1 MDLDIF
7 PKRFR
12 LGRTVQHLRR
22 YRHIAGVL
30 MKYGLSDLSGGLRQR
45 WPLRGGSMSA
55 DERLAL
61 HARGRPERLR
71 MALEEMGPMFVKLG
85 QLLSTRPDLI
95 GPEYVAEFEK
105 LQDQVAPVAFE
116 KIRPEIESQLG
127 RPLGELFTSFE
138 PVAIAS
144 ASIAQVHRAVT
155 PLGQIVAVKVRR
167 PGMVQTVRTEC
178 EMLESV
184 AGLIAASLGPEDT
197 IDPVSL
203 VHEFTEAVNKEVD
216 LGTELNSLQ
225 SFGRNFPDD
234 PTVHVPYAVPELCA
248 KGVLTMEYIEGAKPI
263 SAEALMLAGLD
274 PKVVADRGAAFVL
287 RQIFEFGLFHTDP
300 HPGNLFILPGNVIA
314 PVDFGQVAR
323 LTATD
328 RAIMSELMLAIV
340 DGDASRLVRAAGRAE
355 ITSPRTN
362 PRQLQRDLEKVL
374 ESYDGLPFKEMPFGA
389 IMAQAFDIIRRH
401 RLHLPAELTLT
412 IKSLTIIDH
421 LARTISPEL
430 NLVEHLRP
438 YARKLA
444 AEQVSPSRLLKR
456 GRHAL
461 RDAVNLAEN
470 LPDDLHDILEK
481 FRLGHFQMH
490 FHHEHLEDLIHTL
503 DRSSNRISF
512 GLVIAGL
519 VVGSSLLAPQKE
531 TFFGLVR
538 LQTLGVLGY
547 HVATIMGLWLLI
559 SIVRSRRL

>member
-1 MDLDIF
+1 
-7 PKRFR
+7 
-12 LGRTVQHLRR
+12 
-22 YRHIAGVL
+22 
-30 MKYGLSDLSGGLRQR
+30 MKYGLSDLGDGLRQR
-45 WPLRGGSMSA
+45 WSLRGGSMPA
-55 DERLAL
+55 GERVVL

-85 QLLSTRPDLI
+85 QLLSTRPDLV

-105 LQDQVAPVAFE
+105 LQDQVAPVPFD

-127 RPLGELFTSFE
+127 RPLSEMFSSFE

-155 PLGQIVAVKVRR
+155 PLGQLVAVKVRR

-184 AGLIAASLGPEDT
+184 AGLIASSLGPEDT
-197 IDPVSL
+197 IDPVRM

-216 LGTELNSLQ
+216 LTTELNSLQ
-225 SFGRNFPDD
+225 SFRRNFLND
-234 PTVHVPYAVPELCA
+234 PAVHVPYALPELCA
-248 KGVLTMEYIEGAKPI
+248 KGVLTMEFIEGAKPI

-274 PKVVADRGAAFVL
+274 PEVVADRGASFIL
-287 RQIFEFGLFHTDP
+287 KQIFEFGLFHTDP

-340 DGDASRLVRAAGRAE
+340 DGDASRVVRAAGRAD
-355 ITSPRTN
+355 ITSSRTN

-374 ESYDGLPFKEMPFGA
+374 EAYEGLPFKEMPFGA
-389 IMAQAFDIIRRH
+389 IMVQAFNIIRRH
-401 RLHLPAELTLT
+401 GLYLPAELTLT

-421 LARTISPEL
+421 LARTLSPEL

-444 AEQVSPSRLLKR
+444 AEQVSPRRLLQR

-461 RDAVNLAEN
+461 RDALTLAEN
-470 LPDDLHDILEK
+470 LPDDLYDILEK

-490 FHHEHLEDLIHTL
+490 FHHEHLEDLIRTL
-503 DRSSNRISF
+503 DRSSNRVSF
-512 GLVIAGL
+512 GLIIAGL

-531 TFFGLVR
+531 SFFGLVR

-547 HVATIMGLWLLI
+547 LAATIMGIWLLI
-559 SIVRSRRL
+559 SIIRSRRL

>member
-1 MDLDIF
+1 
-7 PKRFR
+7 
-12 LGRTVQHLRR
+12 
-22 YRHIAGVL
+22 
-30 MKYGLSDLSGGLRQR
+30 MKYGLSDLGGGLRQR
-45 WPLRGGSMSA
+45 WSLRGGSMAAS
-55 DERLAL
+55 ERLAL

-85 QLLSTRPDLI
+85 QLLSTRPDLV

-105 LQDQVAPVAFE
+105 LQDHVAPVPFD

-155 PLGQIVAVKVRR
+155 PLGQVVAVKVRR

-184 AGLIAASLGPEDT
+184 AGLIASSLGPEDT

-216 LGTELNSLQ
+216 LTSELSSLQ
-225 SFGRNFPDD
+225 NFGRNFPND
-234 PTVHVPYAVPELCA
+234 PAVHVPYAVPELCA
-248 KGVLTMEYIEGAKPI
+248 QGVLTMEYIEGAKPI
-263 SAEALMLAGLD
+263 SAEAMMLAGLD
-274 PKVVADRGAAFVL
+274 PKVVADRGASFIL

-355 ITSPRTN
+355 ITSSRTN

-374 ESYDGLPFKEMPFGA
+374 ESYEGLPFKEMPFGA
-389 IMAQAFDIIRRH
+389 IMIQAFDIIRRH
-401 RLHLPAELTLT
+401 RLHLPAELTMT

-421 LARTISPEL
+421 LARTLSPEL

-444 AEQVSPSRLLKR
+444 AEQVSPRRLLRR

-490 FHHEHLEDLIHTL
+490 FHHEHLEDMIHTL

-512 GLVIAGL
+512 GLIIAGL

-547 HVATIMGLWLLI
+547 LAAAFMGLWLLI
-559 SIVRSRRL
+559 SILRSRRL

>member
-1 MDLDIF
+1 MEMDFF

-12 LGRTVQHLRR
+12 LGRTVQHLRQ
-22 YRHIAGVL
+22 YRHIATVL
-30 MKYGLSDLSGGLRQR
+30 MKYGLSDLGGGLRQR
-45 WPLRGGSMSA
+45 WPLRSRATASEGQA
-55 DERLAL
+55 A

-85 QLLSTRPDLI
+85 QMLSTRPDLI
-95 GPEYVAEFEK
+95 GPEYVLEFEK
-105 LQDQVAPVAFE
+105 LQDQVAPVPFD

-127 RPLGELFTSFE
+127 RPLNELFTSFE
-138 PVAIAS
+138 PVALAA

-155 PLGQIVAVKVRR
+155 PLGQVVAVKVRR

-197 IDPVSL
+197 IDPVSM
-203 VHEFTEAVNKEVD
+203 VHKFTEAVNKEVD
-216 LGTELNSLQ
+216 LTSELGNLQ
-225 SFGRNFPDD
+225 NFGRNFPDD
-234 PTVHVPYAVPELCA
+234 PAVHVPYALPELCA
-248 KGVLTMEYIEGAKPI
+248 QGVLTMEYIEGAKPI

-274 PKVVADRGAAFVL
+274 PKVVADRGASFIL
-287 RQIFEFGLFHTDP
+287 QQIFEFGLFHTDP

-355 ITSPRTN
+355 IMSPRTN

-374 ESYDGLPFKEMPFGA
+374 ETYEGLPFKEMPFGK
-389 IMAQAFDIIRRH
+389 IMTQAFDIIRRH

-421 LARTISPEL
+421 LARTLSPEL

-444 AEQVSPSRLLKR
+444 AEQVSPRRLLQR

-481 FRLGHFQMH
+481 FRLGHFQIH

-547 HVATIMGLWLLI
+547 LVATVMGLWLLI